1 MKKLSTLGFFA
12 LLIGLVSCKSTQ
24 NLPQT
29 KSDLKENL
37 KTERVKYSY
46 DIEKFDGEG
55 IVINIPMGMD
65 STDFKFY
72 ITEALN
78 ALLDNP
84 IPKKFGIHREEY
96 EGYRIQIYRGR
107 SKNQAVKAR
116 RRSYEIFPH
125 LRPYMEYRSPT
136 YRVKVGDFLER
147 YEYVKVFKR
156 LKREFPSAMIVPS
169 IVTVTVDYGD
179 K

>member
-12 LLIGLVSCKSTQ
+12 LLIGLASCKTTQ

-29 KSDLKENL
+29 KNDLKEDL

-46 DIEKFDGEG
+46 NIEKFDGQG
-55 IVINIPMGMD
+55 IVIDVPLGMD

-96 EGYRIQIYRGR
+96 EGFRIQIYRGR
-107 SKNQAVKAR
+107 SKAQAVKAR

-169 IVTVTVDYGD
+169 IVTITVDYGD

>member
-1 MKKLSTLGFFA
+1 MKKLYTLGFFA
-12 LLIGLVSCKSTQ
+12 LLFGLASCKSTK

-29 KSDLKENL
+29 KNDLKEDL

-46 DIEKFDGEG
+46 DIEKFDGKG
-55 IVINIPMGMD
+55 LVINIPVEMD
-65 STDFKFY
+65 STAFKFY

-96 EGYRIQIYRGR
+96 EGFRIQIYRGR
-107 SKNQAVKAR
+107 SKAQAVRAR

-125 LRPYMEYRSPT
+125 LRPYLEYKSQH
-136 YRVKVGDFLER
+136 
-147 YEYVKVFKR
+147 
-156 LKREFPSAMIVPS
+156 SM
-169 IVTVTVDYGD
+169 
-179 K
+179 